1 MRHFARAEKKNEN
14 KMGSWNSKIDGN
26 DTFLDIYQNFYNLYN
41 QGDSPK
47 YVSEQIQNDFTEMFE
62 DYDDKNN
69 SLFGLIL
76 AQWETKSVDIL
87 IFNQVKEIIESGND
101 LKIWKELGANE
112 ETINQRKI
120 ELEKFLNQ
128 ISTEK
133 EKPKRRVKPKFDFK
147 QVEIFRIISPENRKM
162 FEASEHYMNGI
173 YEQTG
178 SLLNWKTGGTSIFYF
193 SGQGLFI
200 NAKWLN
206 EETIEISHDKN
217 IVFTKK
223 DEKFFHFGDE
233 GTVIYKPK

>member
-1 MRHFARAEKKNEN
+1 
-14 KMGSWNSKIDGN
+14 MGSWNSKIDGN
-26 DTFLDIYQNFYNLYN
+26 DTFLDIYHNFYNLYN
-41 QGDSPK
+41 QGENPK
-47 YVSEQIQNDFTEMFE
+47 NVSEQILNDFAEMFE

-76 AQWETKSVDIL
+76 AQWETKSLDIE

-101 LKIWKELGANE
+101 LKIWIELGANE
-112 ETINQRKI
+112 TTIKERKI

-147 QVEIFRIISPENRKM
+147 EVEIFSIVSPENKKI
-162 FEASEHYMNGI
+162 FQASEHYTNGT

-178 SLLNWKTGGTSIFYF
+178 SLLNWRTGGHSVFYF
-193 SGQGLFI
+193 IGQGLFI
-200 NAKWLN
+200 NAKWLD

-217 IVFTKK
+217 IVTAVR
-223 DEKFFHFGDE
+223 KFE
-233 GTVIYKPK
+233 